1 MTRVRA
7 VAARNT
13 NAATVNEELCDS
25 PKENL
30 DFGCFSEKIRATPGS
45 VTSKLFSSD
54 CSRLSGR
61 QSRLPLRERRRAARS
76 AADGF
81 PRLT

>member
-13 NAATVNEELCDS
+13 NAATVNEELCNS
-25 PKENL
+25 QPEENL

-54 CSRLSGR
+54 CSRLSGH
-61 QSRLPLRERRRAARS
+61 
-76 AADGF
+76 
-81 PRLT
+81 